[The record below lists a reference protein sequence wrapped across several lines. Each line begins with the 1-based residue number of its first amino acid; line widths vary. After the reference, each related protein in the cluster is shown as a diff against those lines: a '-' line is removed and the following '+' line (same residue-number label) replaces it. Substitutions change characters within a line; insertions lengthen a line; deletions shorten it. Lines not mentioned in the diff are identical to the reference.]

1 MKKVYQIIIIILI
14 ANIFISSLFL
24 VIFMD
29 YPDFFKDCQNIKS
42 SAPLTPK
49 GLRLTSN
56 STTKQNITITWYT
69 ENTAS
74 EPKVVYS
81 ENPTLLNNITIT
93 PSMQNVSGTYL
104 YTAYLSNLE
113 SNHMYFYQASSDSSN
128 VRETLNF
135 TTTSERNTNVL
146 KFLMFG
152 DSRTQR
158 EERKK
163 IAEKIVSCFD
173 DIDFTIHT
181 GDIVEDGRNQTQ
193 WNNYFDDVEILSKY
207 IPGYY
212 IEGNH
217 EYTDGKMYENINLPS
232 NGMNSYYYSFSLGP
246 IKFIGLN
253 TNRDEGI
260 QTSWLESE
268 LNLAGQDNETFWK
281 IAYMHEPIFNSMA
294 GRSDRSDLIP
304 TWCPLFEQHGV
315 DLVFA
320 GHNHYYERSY
330 PMNNLK
336 ESDNDSL
343 YEFNNPSN
351 PMYFITGGAGAPLY
365 TLEGSNPDYTAHY
378 NSTYHFIVIE
388 VQVDDVKEETT
399 LTLETW
405 AMPENAGEF
414 GVFFL
419 IDNIT
424 ITKKGA
430 LLNIDNPRK
439 NNLFGQN
446 APEFNVSFS
455 NRNLDPTW
463 YSINSTW
470 YTIDGGLTNFTFE
483 NGVGTIDQLAWNKK
497 PNGTVNTLF
506 FANDTLGVIYSN
518 EVTVQKDIIAPQISV
533 NLPIMNQTFGEDAPI
548 FNITIKDA
556 NLIAMWYS
564 LDGGLTNITFT
575 INGSISQIEWNK
587 LPNGIVVITFYAKDS
602 MGNVAYQE
610 RIVTKYIS
618 ESNNDLIL
626 YDLDLIFII
635 TITVI
640 TIIVLISIIIISWRK
655 KLFQF
660 LLRKEF

>member
-1 MKKVYQIIIIILI
+1 
-14 ANIFISSLFL
+14 
-24 VIFMD
+24 MD
-29 YPDFFKDCQNIKS
+29 CSRFFNDCQNIKS
-42 SAPLTPK
+42 SGPLTPK
-49 GLRLTSN
+49 GIRLTSN
-56 STTKQNITITWYT
+56 STTSQDIVITWYT
-69 ENTAS
+69 ENMAS
-74 EPKVVYS
+74 EPKVLYS

-93 PSMQNVSGTYL
+93 PSMQYVDITYL

-113 SNHMYFYQASSDSSN
+113 SNHTYFYQVSSDSSN

-135 TTTSERNTNVL
+135 TTTIERNTNVL

-152 DSRTQR
+152 DSRTNRTVRQ
-158 EERKK
+158 K
-163 IAEKIVSCFD
+163 IAEKVVSSFD

-181 GDIVEDGRNQTQ
+181 GDIVANGRNQTQ
-193 WNNYFDDVEILSKY
+193 WNNYFEDIEILSKI

-217 EYTDGKMYENINLPS
+217 EHTDGKMYENIYLPS

-268 LNLAGQDNETFWK
+268 LKLADQDNETFWK
-281 IAYMHEPIFNSMA
+281 IAYMHEPIFNSMV
-294 GRSDRSDLIP
+294 GRSDLSDLIP
-304 TWCPLFEQHGV
+304 TWCPLFEQYGI

-336 ESDNDSL
+336 EFDSDSL

-365 TLEGSNPDYTAHY
+365 TRGGSNPDYTAYY

-399 LTLETW
+399 LILETW
-405 AMPENAGEF
+405 AMPENAGVF
-414 GVFFL
+414 GDIYL
-419 IDNIT
+419 IDKIT

-430 LLNIDNPRK
+430 LLNIDYPNK

-446 APEFNVSFS
+446 APEFNVTFS
-455 NRNLDPTW
+455 KRNLDPTW

-470 YTIDGGLTNFTFE
+470 YTIDSGLTNFTFE
-483 NGVGTIDQLAWNKK
+483 NGVGTIDQLVWDTK
-497 PNGTVNTLF
+497 PNGTVNIQF

-518 EVTVQKDIIAPQISV
+518 EVTVQKDIIAPQISI

-564 LDGGLTNITFT
+564 LDGGLTNIIFT
-575 INGSISQIEWNK
+575 INGSINQIEWNK
-587 LPNGIVVITFYAKDS
+587 FPNGIVVITFFANDS

-610 RIVTKYIS
+610 IIVTKYIS
-618 ESNNDLIL
+618 EPNNGLIP
-626 YDLDLIFII
+626 YDLYLRFII

-640 TIIVLISIIIISWRK
+640 TIIVLFSIIIISWRK
-655 KLFQF
+655 NLFQF
-660 LLRKEF
+660 PLRKDL